1 LVKCF
6 IPVVQAVASDCAN
19 IRGEWSFFCSTGV
32 WTWGLHL
39 EPLHQPFFMMGFFE
53 IESWFQATILLMSAS
68 WVARIIGISHRH
80 LSREWVLK
88 KYIGWLGTLK
98 ISVHSC
104 FLNCQRKYIWMCYL
118 VSFVLERLYL
128 YIYHIFIRK
137 VFKTT
142 NLTHKIGWQY

>member
-1 LVKCF
+1 MPHKQPLFWFMSLSHFFFCILGFEFRAYVLNH
-6 IPVVQAVASDCAN
+6 ST
-19 IRGEWSFFCSTGV
+19 SFFLWRVFWDRVS
-32 WTWGLHL
+32 WTIYPGWLW
-39 EPLHQPFFMMGFFE
+39 
-53 IESWFQATILLMSAS
+53 IKILPISAP